1 MLIGLKNRYLQ
12 KIILPMAVFCLLV
25 LCHCSGIQYSKY
37 YEKIAVVSAC
47 PIATDVGLEIY
58 KKGGNAFDVAV
69 AIGFTL
75 AVTYPE
81 AGNIGGGGF
90 ALIRNSVTKKVEAL
104 DFREKA
110 PLAAS
115 ENMYLDENG
124 EVIPDA
130 STVGAL
136 SSGVPGTVAG
146 LYALWEKYGS
156 LEWKELIQPAVELA
170 ENGFSVNS
178 YLAESFK
185 NNKELF
191 AQFSSTEKIFLPN
204 NQTVKENEKF
214 VQKDLAST
222 LRQIAFDGPDAFYKG
237 EIARL
242 IVKTMDVNNGLI
254 TLEDL
259 QQYHIKWRE
268 PIKFKFDSLEI
279 YSMAPPSSGGYVIG
293 QILKLLEP
301 FDFSKYFSNSPE
313 YIHLFCEASRRAFAD
328 RSVHLGDPDFFNI
341 TEGLLDESYLS
352 VRRNN
357 MDSLR
362 ITPMEQVV
370 PGTPGDNESDQTTH
384 FSVADNKGNMI
395 ALTYTINAS
404 YGSGLVIDSAGFLMN
419 NEMDDFSIKPG
430 SPNLYG
436 LIGGEANKIESGKR
450 MLSSM
455 SPTLVFKDNNPY
467 MILGSPGGSKII
479 TIVAQAIIN
488 HSRFKHNAD
497 ETVSLPRFH
506 HQWLPDILYLEE
518 NSFDIITKQ
527 NLISR
532 GYDIKE
538 RSKYGDLQ
546 IISYDNGF
554 MTAASDPRKQGKA
567 SGL

>member
-1 MLIGLKNRYLQ
+1 MLNRLKNRYFK
-12 KIILPMAVFCLLV
+12 KIILSITVFCLLV
-25 LCHCSGIQYSKY
+25 LCQCSGIQYSKY
-37 YEKIAVVSAC
+37 YEKVAIVSAC
-47 PIATDVGLEIY
+47 PIATDAGLEIY

-90 ALIRNSVTKKVEAL
+90 ALIRSGANKKVEAL

-110 PLAAS
+110 PLAATV
-115 ENMYLDENG
+115 NMYLDENG
-124 EVIPDA
+124 DVVSNA
-130 STVGAL
+130 STIGAL

-156 LEWKELIQPAVELA
+156 LEWKELIQPAVDLA
-170 ENGFSVNS
+170 DNGFSVNS

-185 NNKELF
+185 KNKELF
-191 AQFSSTEKIFLPN
+191 EQFSSTEKIFLPD
-204 NQTVKENEKF
+204 NQTLKENDKF
-214 VQKDLAST
+214 VQKDLAGT
-222 LRQIAFDGPDAFYKG
+222 LRQIAFDGPDVFYKG

-242 IVKTMDVNNGLI
+242 IVKTMNANNGLI
-254 TLEDL
+254 SLEDL
-259 QQYHIKWRE
+259 QQYDIKWRE
-268 PIKFKFDSLEI
+268 PVKFKFDSLEI
-279 YSMAPPSSGGYVIG
+279 YSMVPPSSGGYVIG

-301 FDFSKYFSNSPE
+301 FDFSKYFYNSPE
-313 YIHLFCEASRRAFAD
+313 YIHLFCEASKRAFAD
-328 RSVHLGDPDFFNI
+328 RSVHLGDPDFYNI
-341 TEGLLDESYLS
+341 SEGLLDESYLS
-352 VRRNN
+352 VRRDN
-357 MDSLR
+357 MDTLR
-362 ITPMEQVV
+362 ITPVEQVV
-370 PGTPGDNESDQTTH
+370 PGTPENKESDQTTH
-384 FSVADNKGNMI
+384 FSVADEKGNMI

-419 NEMDDFSIKPG
+419 NEMDDFSIKQG

-436 LIGGEANKIESGKR
+436 LIGGEANKIEPGKR

-455 SPTLVFKDNNPY
+455 SPTLVFKNNNPY

-497 ETVSLPRFH
+497 ETVNLPRFH
-506 HQWLPDILYLEE
+506 HQWMPDILYLEE

-546 IISYDNGF
+546 IITYDNGL
-554 MTAASDPRKQGKA
+554 MTASSDPRKQGKA
-567 SGL
+567 SGF